1 MKKNLVYVDQMCS
14 LGRETYSFYVL
25 KYIPKFTSY
34 LVCSQ
39 VVHKR
44 CHQSVLTECP
54 GAKREEEENNAEVS
68 LLGRTSRSLK

>member
-1 MKKNLVYVDQMCS
+1 MYMYHAYVCTVYYSDFDISSVELFEFDATPLYLLS
-14 LGRETYSFYVL
+14 LLS
-25 KYIPKFTSY
+25 

-54 GAKREEEENNAEVS
+54 GAKREEEGGDACSLGVS
-68 LLGRTSRSLK
+68 DD